1 MAGHK
6 IYASSNGDRWFLIQ
20 LPDGQP
26 LEVEHRANA
35 ASGGAITRHFLS
47 SFLAPGHNGPEHQ
60 ALRDML
66 HYGSEWPK
74 GAEAER
80 LIILLDQLR
89 LTEQKLLACR
99 SEFGQVVSGELERH
113 PLVSIEGVWIRL
125 SGITQLEAV
134 LSAMHR
140 ALEIERA
147 RVSARLG
154 SLHKSTEKDASGYEA
169 VDSGRYD
176 SVEP

>member
-1 MAGHK
+1 MTGHK
-6 IYASSNGDRWFLIQ
+6 IYASSNGDRWFLMQ
-20 LPDGQP
+20 SSDGQP

-35 ASGGAITRHFLS
+35 ASGGAITRHSLGSFLS
-47 SFLAPGHNGPEHQ
+47 PENNGPEHQ

-66 HYGSEWPK
+66 HDGSDWPR

-80 LIILLDQLR
+80 LITWLDQLQVI
-89 LTEQKLLACR
+89 EEKLLACR
-99 SEFGQVVSGELERH
+99 SEYAQVGTGELERH
-113 PLVSIEGVWIRL
+113 PLVSIEGASLRL

-134 LSAMHR
+134 ISAMYR

-147 RVSARLG
+147 LVSARLG
-154 SLHKSTEKDASGYEA
+154 TLHNLPEKDVG
-169 VDSGRYD
+169 DYD